1 MAYIVSKIAFCRP
14 ETFFSIRFSTGISEI
29 FSIEWKHFAIDDTKG
44 DMFFEGKGV
53 SVSLSNGY
61 GKSLIYQAAP
71 VIDRLASLE

>member
-1 MAYIVSKIAFCRP
+1 M
-14 ETFFSIRFSTGISEI
+14 
-29 FSIEWKHFAIDDTKG
+29 EWKHFAIDDTKG